1 MLYLQGRMAEPARV
15 DLLSFAY
22 IWYQPLSK
30 EIHDTWQRMS
40 WNLLGTPVYA
50 LLLVLHAPLWRHF
63 AASIAALAEARHRR
77 IVVAALLMVTAGYL
91 VIFVTVFDYSRWVSN
106 WVVCL
111 FLILLAVKTLPVSR
125 EVPAIAAAD
134 RSTIVLGWIV
144 SVIPRVGIVRPF

>member
-1 MLYLQGRMAEPARV
+1 MP
-15 DLLSFAY
+15 
-22 IWYQPLSK
+22 
-30 EIHDTWQRMS
+30 
-40 WNLLGTPVYA
+40 WNLLGVPVYA
-50 LLLVLHAPLWRHF
+50 LLIVLHAPLWRHF
-63 AASIAALAEARHRR
+63 AASIPALADARHRR

-134 RSTIVLGWIV
+134 RTTSCSAG
-144 SVIPRVGIVRPF
+144 SSRVIPRVGIVRPF